1 MKVLSV
7 KFFKR
12 TKRYKNLYN
21 MKFHDHTQENG
32 NSIIQRQ
39 LDKVRAKMDTNQ
51 LQTQM
56 EQHQKIDVCLFNGI
70 LLKIIHPR
78 TEPKDWLGVS

>member
-21 MKFHDHTQENG
+21 MKFHNHTQENG

-51 LQTQM
+51 LQT
-56 EQHQKIDVCLFNGI
+56 
-70 LLKIIHPR
+70 
-78 TEPKDWLGVS
+78 

>member
-21 MKFHDHTQENG
+21 MKFHNHTQENG

-39 LDKVRAKMDTNQ
+39 LYKARAKMDTNQ
-51 LQTQM
+51 LQT
-56 EQHQKIDVCLFNGI
+56 
-70 LLKIIHPR
+70 
-78 TEPKDWLGVS
+78 

>member
-7 KFFKR
+7 KFFKP

-21 MKFHDHTQENG
+21 MKFHNHTQEND

-39 LDKVRAKMDTNQ
+39 LDKARAKMDTNQ
-51 LQTQM
+51 LQT
-56 EQHQKIDVCLFNGI
+56 
-70 LLKIIHPR
+70 
-78 TEPKDWLGVS
+78 